1 MDPHQIFLIPL
12 LTNQLDVQTVCCL
25 HITQIIRF
33 ALGVDRKA
41 TLMTSSNTY
50 AHFALGNVYPDL
62 SLSPCEPNGWEAPSR
77 ERPGMATPTSPQVR
91 PTERG

>member
-41 TLMTSSNTY
+41 TLMTSPNTY
-50 AHFALGNVYPDL
+50 AHFALGNQIF
-62 SLSPCEPNGWEAPSR
+62 PCLPVSQMGGR
-77 ERPGMATPTSPQVR
+77 HQV
-91 PTERG
+91 ERGQAWQRPLLHK